1 MIKVRCACLLTA
13 VAFALLG
20 PAFATEPAER
30 VFELAVENGK
40 VPKSMQ
46 VIRVTQGESVRLK
59 LTSDRAVTL
68 HLHGYDIERE
78 LAPGGVTEFAFRA
91 HATGRFPVNVHERG
105 RSAGRGH
112 GERALLYL
120 EVHPR

>member
-1 MIKVRCACLLTA
+1 MIKVRHACFLSA

-20 PAFATEPAER
+20 PALSAERVER
-30 VFELAVENGK
+30 VFELAVENAQ

-78 LAPGGVTEFAFRA
+78 LAPGSVTELAFKA

-105 RSAGRGH
+105 RSAGRGR
-112 GERALLYL
+112 GERTLLYL
-120 EVHPR
+120 EVHP